1 MKCPKCK
8 DPLSESKLFVN
19 LPSQVCG
26 TCAGQWVDADNY
38 QVWREDQARVTVDPN
53 DLLQADLSGYQ
64 VPAEL
69 DTKTGLCPQCQK
81 ILSRTRVGTNPFF
94 YLDYC
99 QSCNGFWFD
108 RDEPAILEK
117 VHVHDQLE
125 VLVTSTW
132 QSRVRATQLVNSEK
146 QAIIDKL
153 GAELAQQVF
162 DFAEVLKEHPNGDFA
177 VAYFMRRFERESPN
191 E

>member
-8 DPLSESKLFVN
+8 DLLSANKLFTN
-19 LPSQVCG
+19 LPSQSCG
-26 TCAGQWVDADNY
+26 NCDGQWVDADDY
-38 QVWREDQARVTVDPN
+38 EVWRADQARVAIDPN
-53 DLLQADLSGYQ
+53 DLLNANLATYQ

-69 DTKTGLCPQCQK
+69 DTKAGLCPQCQK
-81 ILSRTRVGTNPFF
+81 ILSRTRISTNPFF
-94 YLDYC
+94 YLDHC

-117 VHVHDQLE
+117 LQVHNQLE
-125 VLVTSTW
+125 TLLTSNW
-132 QSRVRATQLVNSEK
+132 QSRVRATQLLNSEK

-153 GAELAQQVF
+153 GTELAYRVF
-162 DFAEVLKEHPNGDFA
+162 AFAEILKKHPNGDFA
-177 VAYFMRRFERESPN
+177 VAYFMRRFEREAPG